1 MAKRNNTAIAGQ
13 QREFEKLKK
22 DTEKRLNELE
32 GDTRRQLQLLI
43 TNVLEGDIA
52 NIKREFRQS
61 LERERQQQLRSD
73 SNVLQNL
80 LVQQLAAS
88 LLGVSAG
95 AERNLFERTSGSQR
109 SVSLHEV
116 LQKALRNI

>member
-1 MAKRNNTAIAGQ
+1 MAKRTNTAITAQ
-13 QREFEKLKK
+13 QRELEQLKK

-88 LLGVSAG
+88 LLGSSAQG
-95 AERNLFERTSGSQR
+95 RHNLFDRPSASQN
-109 SVSLHEV
+109 SVGLHDV
-116 LQKALRNI
+116 LQRALRNI

>member
-1 MAKRNNTAIAGQ
+1 MAKRTNTVITAQ
-13 QREFEKLKK
+13 QRELEQLKK

-43 TNVLEGDIA
+43 SNVLEGDIA

-88 LLGVSAG
+88 LLGGSSHSVRA
-95 AERNLFERTSGSQR
+95 LFERPSASQN
-109 SVSLHEV
+109 SIGLHET